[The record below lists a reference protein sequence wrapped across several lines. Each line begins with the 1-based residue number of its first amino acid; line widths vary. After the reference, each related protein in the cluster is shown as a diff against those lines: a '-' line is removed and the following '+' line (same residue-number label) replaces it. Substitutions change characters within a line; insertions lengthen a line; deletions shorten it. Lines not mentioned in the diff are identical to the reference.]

1 MLDWEFYIDGYGY
14 LQSRPILNKAQF
26 RYQPFSLTQLSVV
39 YLILKVLC
47 IYCSRPLK
55 LIKFLCKIFNF
66 WTRPSI
72 VIQLNKLYMSLVATQ
87 KNYYFVFFVKFIVW
101 FETWSLLSSIWPAY
115 ILLHIMLW
123 FCIRIYKFSSKEKHS
138 KRFTHCVTLD
148 WWVKRG

>member
-101 FETWSLLSSIWPAY
+101 FETWSLWVVFGRPISYFISCYDFVFEFINFPAKRN
-115 ILLHIMLW
+115 IRKGLHIVS
-123 FCIRIYKFSSKEKHS
+123 R
-138 KRFTHCVTLD
+138 
-148 WWVKRG
+148 